1 MAHPLNPYYD
11 DKLKSVIVALPGK
24 PGVYQYFDTEGKIL
38 YVGKAKN
45 LKKRVAS
52 YFTKDQNDS
61 GKTRVLVKKI
71 YDIKYI
77 VVETELDALLLENN
91 LIKKHQPRYNVM
103 LKDDK
108 TFPWICVKNE
118 PFPRVFPT
126 RNPVQDGSKYFGPYA
141 NVKMMNTLLDLV
153 RKIFKL
159 RTCKYNLSQE
169 NIQAGKFK
177 VCLEYHIGNCKGPC
191 EGLQDEQEYN
201 ESIRQIKK
209 ILRGDINGV
218 IRRLREQMNK
228 HAVKMEFEQAQVYK
242 EKIEIL
248 EKYQSRSTVVNPAI
262 RNADVVTYDQDEKVF
277 YANYLRVIN
286 GAIVQSHTMEM
297 KKKLDESPKE
307 LLELAITEFR
317 QRFESDAK
325 EVYLPEEVEM
335 ELPGVKFFIP
345 QRGDKKSL
353 IELSERNVKY
363 YRKDKEKQKELV
375 DPGRH
380 TRRIMETMRK
390 DLRMK
395 QQPRHIECFDNS
407 NMQGN
412 FPVAAMVVFKDGK
425 PEKKSYRHYNIKTVD
440 GPDDYASMEEVVYRR
455 YKRLRDEDMPLPQ
468 LIIIDGG
475 KGQLSAAVKSLDK
488 LALRGKIAIIG
499 IAKRLEEIYFPGD
512 SIPIYIDKRSE
523 SLKIIQRARDEAHR
537 FGITHYR
544 NRHKKTMKKSE
555 LSAIKGI
562 GEKTAQKLLQKFKSV
577 KKVKEA
583 SEEELIKAVGK
594 QKAGIIRDYFNS
606 ANSGI

>member
-1 MAHPLNPYYD
+1 MSSHINPYYD
-11 DKLKSVIVALPGK
+11 NKIKALISSLPDK
-24 PGVYQYFDTEGKIL
+24 PGVYQYIGIEGRII

-45 LKKRVAS
+45 IRKRVAS
-52 YFTKDQNDS
+52 YFTKDQENT

-77 VVETELDALLLENN
+77 VVDTELDALLLENN

-108 TFPWICVKNE
+108 TFPWICIKNE
-118 PFPRVFPT
+118 RFPRVFST
-126 RNPVQDGSKYFGPYA
+126 RNPVKDGSVYFGPYA

-159 RTCKYNLSQE
+159 RTCKFNLTQT
-169 NIQAGKFK
+169 NIEQGKFK

-191 EGLQDEQEYN
+191 EGLQIEEDYN

-218 IRRLREQMNK
+218 LKRLKEQMNA
-228 HAVKMEFEQAQVYK
+228 HAEKMEFEQAQVYK
-242 EKIEIL
+242 EKIEAL
-248 EKYQSRSTVVNPAI
+248 EKFQSRSTVVNPSI
-262 RNADVVTYDQDEKVF
+262 KDADVVSFEEDNKTF
-277 YANYLRVIN
+277 YANYLRVID
-286 GAIVQSHTMEM
+286 GAIVQSHTMEL

-307 LLELAITEFR
+307 LLAMAVTEFR
-317 QRFESDAK
+317 QRFGSHAK
-325 EVYLPEEVEM
+325 EII
-335 ELPGVKFFIP
+335 IP
-345 QRGDKKSL
+345 LDIDVNFQQAKIIVPKRGDKKNL
-353 IELSERNVKY
+353 LELSWRNVKY
-363 YRKDKEKQKELV
+363 YRKDKDKQRQLV
-375 DPGRH
+375 DPQRH
-380 TRRIMETMRK
+380 TERIMETMRK

-395 QQPRHIECFDNS
+395 EQPRHIECFDNS

-412 FPVAAMVVFKDGK
+412 YPVAAMVVFKDGK
-425 PEKKSYRHYNIKTVD
+425 PEKKSYRHYNIKTVT

-455 YKRLRDEDMPLPQ
+455 YKRLKDEASVLPQ

-475 KGQLSAAVKSLDK
+475 KGQLNAAVKSLEK
-488 LALRGKIAIIG
+488 LNLRGNITIIG

-512 SIPIYIDKRSE
+512 SIPVYIDKKSE

-544 NRHKKTMKKSE
+544 KRHKKSVYGTRLSE
-555 LSAIKGI
+555 IQGI
-562 GEKTAQKLLQKFKSV
+562 GKKTADKLLNHFKSV
-577 KKVKEA
+577 QQVKNA
-583 SEEELIKAVGK
+583 SNDDLAKIIGPAKASIVY
-594 QKAGIIRDYFNS
+594 QYFH
-606 ANSGI
+606 